1 MQQRDYIL
9 RMIEQ
14 AGEAIRA
21 LRDRI
26 LGRKVDRQA
35 LRSELG
41 TLLTGQGLDL
51 ELVRAADGD
60 TLFLMVAPT
69 GEIDATR
76 CWVLAETLYLD
87 GLDTHLDGRPRDARP
102 SLEKALR
109 LYRAVSPGAAF
120 YGLDEAD
127 ERIREVEAMLL
138 AGQDGRAGSQS

>member
-1 MQQRDYIL
+1 MHQRDYIL

-35 LRSELG
+35 LRDELG
-41 TLLTGQGLDL
+41 TLLTGQGMDL

-60 TLFLMVAPT
+60 TLFMMVAPT
-69 GEIDATR
+69 GEVDATR

-87 GLDTHLDGRPRDARP
+87 GLDATLDDRPDDARP
-102 SLEKALR
+102 SLEKALQ
-109 LYRAVSPGAAF
+109 LYRALAPGAAF
-120 YGLDEAD
+120 YGLDEAGD
-127 ERIREVEAMLL
+127 RMREVEAML
-138 AGQDGRAGSQS
+138 DGHPPNGRRHR